1 MEIANDPS
9 NRIVIEEGKERRR
22 KLLNLFFKYIHED
35 IVIVPKFEYDRLI
48 KEMKNLEI
56 QNKMLNEMRQAE
68 ADRRDIH
75 RPV

>member
-9 NRIVIEEGKERRR
+9 NRIVIEEGKDRRR

-35 IVIVPKFEYDRLI
+35 VVIVPYFEYDRLVKEI
-48 KEMKNLEI
+48 KKLEV
-56 QNKMLNEMRQAE
+56 QNKLLNEMRQAE

>member
-48 KEMKNLEI
+48 KEMKNLEV

>member
-1 MEIANDPS
+1 MEIANDPT

-22 KLLNLFFKYIHED
+22 KLLNLFFKYIHDD

-48 KEMKNLEI
+48 KEMKNLEV

>member
-1 MEIANDPS
+1 MEIANDPT
-9 NRIVIEEGKERRR
+9 NRIIIEEGKDRRR

-35 IVIVPKFEYDRLI
+35 VVIVPYFEYDRLVKEI
-48 KEMKNLEI
+48 KKLEV
-56 QNKMLNEMRQAE
+56 QNKLLNEMRQAE

>member
-9 NRIVIEEGKERRR
+9 NRIVFEEGKDRRR
-22 KLLNLFFKYIHED
+22 KLLNTFFKYIHQD
-35 IVIVPKFEYDRLI
+35 VVIVPKGEYDRLVQDI
-48 KEMKNLEI
+48 RNLKS

-68 ADRRDIH
+68 ADKRDIH

>member
-9 NRIVIEEGKERRR
+9 NRIVFKEGKDRRR
-22 KLLNLFFKYIHED
+22 KLLNTFFKYIHQD
-35 IVIVPKFEYDRLI
+35 VVIVPKVEYDRLVQDI
-48 KEMKNLEI
+48 RNLKS

-68 ADRRDIH
+68 ADKRDIH

>member
-9 NRIVIEEGKERRR
+9 NRIIIEEGKDRRR

-35 IVIVPKFEYDRLI
+35 VVIVPYFEYDRLVKEI
-48 KEMKNLEI
+48 KKLEV
-56 QNKMLNEMRQAE
+56 QNKLLNEMRQAE

>member
-9 NRIVIEEGKERRR
+9 NRIVIEEGKDRRR

-35 IVIVPKFEYDRLI
+35 VVIVPHFEYDRLVKEI
-48 KEMKNLEI
+48 KKLEV
-56 QNKMLNEMRQAE
+56 QNKLLNEMRQAE

>member
-9 NRIVIEEGKERRR
+9 NRIVIEEGKDRRR

-35 IVIVPKFEYDRLI
+35 VVIVPYFEYDRLVKEI
-48 KEMKNLEI
+48 KKLEV
-56 QNKMLNEMRQAE
+56 QNKLLNEMRQAE

-75 RPV
+75 RPG

>member
-1 MEIANDPS
+1 MEIANDPT

-48 KEMKNLEI
+48 KEMKNLEV

>member
-1 MEIANDPS
+1 MEIANDPL
-9 NRIVIEEGKERRR
+9 NRIIIEEGKDRRR

-35 IVIVPKFEYDRLI
+35 VVIVPYFEYDRLV
-48 KEMKNLEI
+48 KEIRKLEV
-56 QNKMLNEMRQAE
+56 QNKLLNEMRQAE